1 MRASRPQRAHGA
13 RCRRGIALVSALAML
28 ALAAALLAG
37 SFVAAMATARAARVV
52 RASVVAETVSRR
64 ALARGVAGWRAADD
78 SLAIGASSARAW
90 TESAAV
96 ALDSANVRLRV
107 QRVAL
112 ARFVVSADVEVPA
125 SGAPLARRRL
135 RVLLERPPSPDS
147 TVVLAPRPIARWAV
161 AELY

>member
-1 MRASRPQRAHGA
+1 MST
-13 RCRRGIALVSALAML
+13 LAML

-37 SFVAAMATARAARVV
+37 SFVAATATMRAARVV
-52 RASVVAETVSRR
+52 RAGVVAETVGRR

-78 SLAIGASSARAW
+78 SLGVGAASVRTYA
-90 TESAAV
+90 ESAAV
-96 ALDSANVRLRV
+96 ALDSARVRLRV
-107 QRVAL
+107 QRIAL
-112 ARFVVSADVEVPA
+112 ARYVVSADVEVPA
-125 SGAPLARRRL
+125 AGPLLARRRM

>member
-1 MRASRPQRAHGA
+1 
-13 RCRRGIALVSALAML
+13 ML

-37 SFVAAMATARAARVV
+37 SFVAATATARAARIV

-78 SLAIGASSARAW
+78 SLAVGASSVRAYA
-90 TESAAV
+90 ESAAARV
-96 ALDSANVRLRV
+96 DSANVRLRV
-107 QRVAL
+107 HRIAL

-125 SGAPLARRRL
+125 SGPPLARRRMQ
-135 RVLLERPPSPDS
+135 VLLERPPSPDS
-147 TVVLAPRPIARWAV
+147 TVVLAPRPIAQWAV

>member
-1 MRASRPQRAHGA
+1 MST
-13 RCRRGIALVSALAML
+13 LAML
-28 ALAAALLAG
+28 ALGAALLAG
-37 SFVAAMATARAARVV
+37 SFVVAIATMRAARVV
-52 RASVVAETVSRR
+52 RAGVVAETVGRR

-78 SLAIGASSARAW
+78 SLAVGAASVRTYA
-90 TESAAV
+90 ESAAV
-96 ALDSANVRLRV
+96 VLDSANVRLRV

-125 SGAPLARRRL
+125 AGPLLARRRM
-135 RVLLERPPSPDS
+135 RILLERPPSPDS

>member
-1 MRASRPQRAHGA
+1 MST
-13 RCRRGIALVSALAML
+13 LAML

-37 SFVAAMATARAARVV
+37 SFVAATATMRAARVV
-52 RASVVAETVSRR
+52 RAGVVAETVGRR

-78 SLAIGASSARAW
+78 SLAVGAASVRTYA
-90 TESAAV
+90 ESAAV
-96 ALDSANVRLRV
+96 ALDSARVRLRV
-107 QRVAL
+107 QRIAL
-112 ARFVVSADVEVPA
+112 ARYVVSADVEVPA
-125 SGAPLARRRL
+125 AGPLLARRRM

>member
-1 MRASRPQRAHGA
+1 
-13 RCRRGIALVSALAML
+13 ML

-37 SFVAAMATARAARVV
+37 SFVAATSTV
-52 RASVVAETVSRR
+52 RATRGVRAGVVAEAVSRR

-78 SLAIGASSARAW
+78 SLAVGASSVRSYA
-90 TESAAV
+90 ESAAV

-107 QRVAL
+107 QRIAT
-112 ARFVVSADVEVPA
+112 ARFVVSVDVEVPA
-125 SGAPLARRRL
+125 TGALLARRRM